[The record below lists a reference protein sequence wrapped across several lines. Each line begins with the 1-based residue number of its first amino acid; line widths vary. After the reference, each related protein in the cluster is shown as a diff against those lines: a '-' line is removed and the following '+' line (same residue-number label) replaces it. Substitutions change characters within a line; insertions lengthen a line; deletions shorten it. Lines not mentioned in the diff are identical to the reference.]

1 MTFTLVSIDL
11 VCLFMF
17 IVHLPLLEWKLHEG
31 RLFLLSW
38 QILKLSQCKALNKCS
53 RLHPSLPGTRVFTP
67 SIPIPRVNV
76 SQKEDQNCYWWAWE
90 EDKKKL
96 RALRSTLAQRGL
108 MKCPCTTIESLST
121 YIQRAGVSQILCVPP
136 SRQCWRLG
144 CLSALVFQFA
154 TSCFL
159 VDFLWLCQFYS
170 HTATTVEAED
180 ASSSHSQD
188 SGQVHKVIS
197 RVRGKHVSWPQ
208 GYQGVRGG
216 ARLEWGGKSKS
227 NYNPEPFG
235 RFVSCCFFFF
245 FLTKLEGF
253 RSVFFVYFKAK

>member
-1 MTFTLVSIDL
+1 M
-11 VCLFMF
+11 
-17 IVHLPLLEWKLHEG
+17 
-31 RLFLLSW
+31 
-38 QILKLSQCKALNKCS
+38 
-53 RLHPSLPGTRVFTP
+53 
-67 SIPIPRVNV
+67 
-76 SQKEDQNCYWWAWE
+76 
-90 EDKKKL
+90 

-208 GYQGVRGG
+208 APGEGNGNPLQSSCLKFHGQKSLADYSPKDHRVRH
-216 ARLEWGGKSKS
+216 S
-227 NYNPEPFG
+227 
-235 RFVSCCFFFF
+235 
-245 FLTKLEGF
+245 
-253 RSVFFVYFKAK
+253 

>member
-1 MTFTLVSIDL
+1 MILNGFQSSSHHSHIPGNIQLERRVPTLVL
-11 VCLFMF
+11 
-17 IVHLPLLEWKLHEG
+17 
-31 RLFLLSW
+31 RR
-38 QILKLSQCKALNKCS
+38 IL
-53 RLHPSLPGTRVFTP
+53 T
-67 SIPIPRVNV
+67 
-76 SQKEDQNCYWWAWE
+76 
-90 EDKKKL
+90 
-96 RALRSTLAQRGL
+96 
-108 MKCPCTTIESLST
+108 
-121 YIQRAGVSQILCVPP
+121 QILCVPP
-136 SRQCWRLG
+136 SRQCWRLS

-216 ARLEWGGKSKS
+216 ARLE
-227 NYNPEPFG
+227 
-235 RFVSCCFFFF
+235 
-245 FLTKLEGF
+245 
-253 RSVFFVYFKAK
+253 

>member
-1 MTFTLVSIDL
+1 MGRRQKEIESPKEYPGSARSDEMPLRYNREL
-11 VCLFMF
+11 
-17 IVHLPLLEWKLHEG
+17 VHLH
-31 RLFLLSW
+31 
-38 QILKLSQCKALNKCS
+38 
-53 RLHPSLPGTRVFTP
+53 H
-67 SIPIPRVNV
+67 
-76 SQKEDQNCYWWAWE
+76 
-90 EDKKKL
+90 
-96 RALRSTLAQRGL
+96 
-108 MKCPCTTIESLST
+108 
-121 YIQRAGVSQILCVPP
+121 VSQILCVPP
-136 SRQCWRLG
+136 SRQCWRLS

-159 VDFLWLCQFYS
+159 VDFRWLCQFYS

-227 NYNPEPFG
+227 NYNPEPLG
-235 RFVSCCFFFF
+235 RFVSCCCVCFF

>member
-1 MTFTLVSIDL
+1 MFKIAPIPSRDQNIHTLHPHSQSQGISKGRSELLLMSMGRRQKDIESPKEYPGSARSDEMPL
-11 VCLFMF
+11 HYNREL
-17 IVHLPLLEWKLHEG
+17 VHLH
-31 RLFLLSW
+31 R
-38 QILKLSQCKALNKCS
+38 
-53 RLHPSLPGTRVFTP
+53 
-67 SIPIPRVNV
+67 
-76 SQKEDQNCYWWAWE
+76 
-90 EDKKKL
+90 
-96 RALRSTLAQRGL
+96 
-108 MKCPCTTIESLST
+108 
-121 YIQRAGVSQILCVPP
+121 VSQILCVPP

-216 ARLEWGGKSKS
+216 ARLE
-227 NYNPEPFG
+227 
-235 RFVSCCFFFF
+235 
-245 FLTKLEGF
+245 
-253 RSVFFVYFKAK
+253 